1 MFMYNQTLYQHR
13 KHFCMYCLQ
22 AFSSEDVLTKHQQ
35 NCIIINSV
43 QGVTMPEEGE
53 TLQFKNYSKQM
64 PVPFVIYADF
74 EAITRP
80 VSSCKPDDTKS
91 YSEAYQMHE
100 DCGYGY
106 KVVFC
111 YDDKYSKPIQ
121 IYRGENAVYNFMEEL
136 LKEAKRCKMIAKK
149 SFNKPLLLTEEGEND
164 FQMAEKYCKIEK
176 RVRDHCH
183 ITGKFR
189 GSAHNK
195 CNSLLKI
202 DPNNLK
208 IPLIFHNLKGYDSH
222 FIMQQIGSI
231 IKNHSSKNYHIP
243 INVIPNSMENIW
255 YS

>member
-1 MFMYNQTLYQHR
+1 MYNQTLYQHR

-80 VSSCKPDDTKS
+80 VSSCKPDDT
-91 YSEAYQMHE
+91 
-100 DCGYGY
+100 
-106 KVVFC
+106 
-111 YDDKYSKPIQ
+111 
-121 IYRGENAVYNFMEEL
+121 
-136 LKEAKRCKMIAKK
+136 
-149 SFNKPLLLTEEGEND
+149 FNKPLLLTEEGEND